1 MPAAGAVLLGI
12 FGVWLTLQAT
22 AGRLAGRLLSYREIR
37 PGEVPTP
44 APSSTSS
51 GPSTAGPSSSTTPG
65 TGIAGAIHQYA
76 WPVHGTITQVY
87 GHNGHPGIDIGV
99 PTGTPVGAIAAGT
112 VILARW
118 NNGYGNQV
126 QVDHGGGRVSS
137 VAHLSAISVKQ
148 GDQVTQGQQL
158 GLAGSTGNSTGPHV
172 HLEIRDNGKTLD
184 PAPIIGGAP

>member
-1 MPAAGAVLLGI
+1 MAGAVLLGVV
-12 FGVWLTLQAT
+12 GVWLTLQAT

-37 PGEVPTP
+37 PGEVPAP
-44 APSSTSS
+44 ASSPGLPAVDPAGSS
-51 GPSTAGPSSSTTPG
+51 APG
-65 TGIAGAIHQYA
+65 GGIAGAVRQYA
-76 WPVHGTITQVY
+76 WPVHGTITQAY

-118 NNGYGNQV
+118 NDGYGNQV
-126 QVDHGGGRVSS
+126 QVAHGAGRVSS
-137 VAHLSAISVKQ
+137 VAHLSAITVHQ

-158 GLAGSTGNSTGPHV
+158 GLAGSTGQSTGPHV

-184 PAPIIGGAP
+184 PAPIIGGTP